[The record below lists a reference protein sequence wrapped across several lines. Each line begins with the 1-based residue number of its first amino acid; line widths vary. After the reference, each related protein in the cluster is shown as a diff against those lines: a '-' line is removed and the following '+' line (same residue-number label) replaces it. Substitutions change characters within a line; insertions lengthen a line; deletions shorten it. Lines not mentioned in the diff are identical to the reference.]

1 MSKDSWET
9 TFKALMP
16 FVITS
21 TMTET
26 LRELEWKQRLADQMN
41 AVFLMVTLPV
51 IDGMVRALVGPE
63 LEKRGLKPL
72 SDWHWQVFKQE
83 TIAKSYFMACF
94 DELERICREA
104 VEREIIRRF
113 VWEGW

>member
-1 MSKDSWET
+1 MSKNSWET

-21 TMTET
+21 TMMET
-26 LRELEWKQRLADQMN
+26 LRKLEWKQRLADQMN
-41 AVFLMVTLPV
+41 AMLLMVTLPMV
-51 IDGMVRALVGPE
+51 DGVVRALAGPE
-63 LEKRGLKPL
+63 LEKRGLTPL
-72 SDWHWQVFKQE
+72 QDWHWQVFKQE
-83 TIAKSYFMACF
+83 TMAKSYFMACL